1 MIEDSFQHDT
11 AATPASPP
19 AGGVRARQREER
31 RQRLIRAARMLLA
44 EGGEGGFSMAT
55 LAERSGLSLATPYNL
70 FGSKAAILRA
80 VFAAEVEGL
89 HRTVGKV
96 DPRDPAG
103 LAFRVAAR
111 IAEVFSRK
119 PAFYR
124 GLSRSLSM
132 LGPEELRWL
141 VVPLSDTVLTPLAF
155 AMADAGM
162 IRPALPVD
170 VLGVQLA
177 FSSEAVFLHWAALHW
192 SEQRLTAELSVSLG
206 LALLGALDEPPRA
219 AFIAA
224 LDRVTAELVAMRAE
238 D

>member
-1 MIEDSFQHDT
+1 MIEDRSLPDM
-11 AATPASPP
+11 AATPVPPP

-31 RQRLIRAARMLLA
+31 RQRLIRAARALLA
-44 EGGEGGFSMAT
+44 EGGEDGFSMAT

-89 HRTVGKV
+89 HRAVGKV
-96 DPRDPAG
+96 DPRDPAR
-103 LAFRVAAR
+103 LAFQVAAR
-111 IAEVFSRK
+111 IAGVFSRK
-119 PAFYR
+119 PDFYR

-141 VVPLSDTVLTPLAF
+141 VVPLSDTVLTPLAL

-162 IRPALPVD
+162 IRAALPVD
-170 VLGVQLA
+170 LLGVQLA
-177 FSSEAVFLHWAALHW
+177 FASEAVFLHWAALRW

-206 LALLGALDEPPRA
+206 LTLLGALDEPQRP
-219 AFIAA
+219 AFAAA
-224 LDRVTAELVAMRAE
+224 LDRVAAGLVALRAG